1 LSGIAGGT
9 VSWHSIPQLPVG
21 IRKVQKAIFNEE
33 HTMIPHL
40 FQALKIVVEAITSA
54 VLEHFSKS
62 SGNDTV
68 KRADKL

>member
-1 LSGIAGGT
+1 
-9 VSWHSIPQLPVG
+9 
-21 IRKVQKAIFNEE
+21 
-33 HTMIPHL
+33 MIPHL